1 MGFRKLNIPC
11 WRGLPVWRR
20 ERLFFSAVSLGFLVV
35 LLSTFA
41 ISDYEIMRT
50 VRLIAVLP
58 APVLGM
64 AILRTNT
71 RRRRLLRSNNLHVCY
86 YCDEV
91 LSSLGPS
98 GDCPRCGR
106 AYNKADLELRWLNW
120 L

>member
-1 MGFRKLNIPC
+1 MRRLNISC
-11 WRGLPVWRR
+11 WTEVPAWRR
-20 ERLFFSAVSLGFLVV
+20 ERLFFSAAILVLLGV

-41 ISDYEIMRT
+41 IADYEIMRM
-50 VRLIAVLP
+50 VRLMVAIP
-58 APVLGM
+58 APILSM
-64 AILRTNT
+64 AILRTNA
-71 RRRRLLRSNNLHVCY
+71 RRRKLLRSNNLHVCY

-106 AYNKADLELRWLNW
+106 AYNKADLELRWLDW